1 MATIED
7 LVNGIQRIQGLDG
20 YAIVKQD
27 GQVLSHNV
35 ANVESLSALI
45 VMSGL
50 NGNIIQTD
58 VGASLFKYLVI
69 ARKTNE
75 RLLVFPIGN
84 LWLGLLQRKDTYTP
98 DIISKVQF
106 LINELKGR

>member
-1 MATIED
+1 MATIQD
-7 LVNGIQRIQGLDG
+7 LVNGIQGIQGLDG
-20 YAIVKQD
+20 YVIVRQD

-45 VMSGL
+45 VMGSL
-50 NGNIIQTD
+50 NGNIVKTE
-58 VGASLFKYLVI
+58 VGASLFKHFVV

-75 RLLVFPIGN
+75 RLLVFSIGN

-98 DIISKVQF
+98 DIVNKVQSMIHG
-106 LINELKGR
+106 LRGL